1 MKIAHQHL
9 DRLFVYVR
17 NSLRVTF
24 INRAF
29 YYYTS
34 SKNDAAQGHKPD
46 CFPITATGN
55 LYARPEFF
63 K

>member
-29 YYYTS
+29 YYTS
-34 SKNDAAQGHKPD
+34 SKNDAAQGHKLD
-46 CFPITATGN
+46 CFLITATGN
-55 LYARPEFF
+55 LYARPEVF

>member
-1 MKIAHQHL
+1 
-9 DRLFVYVR
+9 VYVR

-34 SKNDAAQGHKPD
+34 SKNDAVQGQKLD
-46 CFPITATGN
+46 CFLVAATGN
-55 LYARPEFF
+55 LYARPEVF